1 MMMVIKETTKLA
13 ELTVDLFN
21 RASDDAELGERMS
34 FANTTVHIYFT
45 DPEGDECCTVWL
57 DREPIGAEM
66 GAVGEAAI
74 VAVAPCPAV
83 EQGQGRLHASSR
95 FVAAPQAAPGDGG
108 HWPLRPAARH
118 RGARSIHRIAARSR
132 QPRGAIADR
141 QAKLNRS

>member
-1 MMMVIKETTKLA
+1 MMMVIKEATKLA

-66 GAVGEAAI
+66 GAVGEAEIEMFAPTAI
-74 VAVAPCPAV
+74 WMDLYAQKRQLPIEIVRGEVTYTGPVRKFLRVVPILSSFDFEAFK
-83 EQGQGRLHASSR
+83 AS
-95 FVAAPQAAPGDGG
+95 PPIPGGTITSNAG
-108 HWPLRPAARH
+108 
-118 RGARSIHRIAARSR
+118 
-132 QPRGAIADR
+132 
-141 QAKLNRS
+141 